1 MLFSASGLHLDYGN
15 GVILNH
21 ESLDAREGEKIG
33 LVGMNGCGKST
44 LLKVLAGIE
53 TCQGK
58 MIRTNGMKTH
68 MLAQSPVFEQET
80 IWQEMQA
87 QNRALKD
94 PREEYELK
102 AILTRL
108 GLDDF
113 DQKIAYLSGG
123 QQKRLALA
131 LALADRADLLLLDEP
146 TNHLDIEMISWLE
159 NWLSRSKQT
168 VITVTHDRYFL
179 DRS

>member
-1 MLFSASGLHLDYGN
+1 M
-15 GVILNH
+15 
-21 ESLDAREGEKIG
+21 
-33 LVGMNGCGKST
+33 
-44 LLKVLAGIE
+44 
-53 TCQGK
+53 
-58 MIRTNGMKTH
+58 
-68 MLAQSPVFEQET
+68 
-80 IWQEMQA
+80 
-87 QNRALKD
+87 
-94 PREEYELK
+94 
-102 AILTRL
+102 
-108 GLDDF
+108 DDF

-179 DRS
+179 DRSCTRILELDLEPCILMKARSPITWKPVTSGCRKM